1 MLIAY
6 GDDHWF
12 DFALR
17 VLTLAA
23 AKASV
28 RTFVEMGLL
37 NFSISLF
44 EDEFGLIITGLRVS
58 MILRRSC

>member
-37 NFSISLF
+37 QEIDQQQLNNCVVMASEVFLS
-44 EDEFGLIITGLRVS
+44 
-58 MILRRSC
+58 